1 MEHVRV
7 FSVSTIPRTGFIA
20 RFAIPV
26 LNAIEVM
33 SRMAVPVVSEPVPAV
48 VGTAHGIVNACRN
61 SVDSIRTS
69 DEWPQ
74 LFLDR
79 QTLSDWRID
88 EIEQVG
94 VLVHGKP
101 RMTSWFSR

>member
-1 MEHVRV
+1 M

-26 LNAIEVM
+26 LKAIEVM

-48 VGTAHGIVNACRN
+48 VGTAGDIVNTCHG

-79 QTLSDWRID
+79 QTLANWRVD
-88 EIEQVG
+88 EIEQIC
-94 VLVHGKP
+94 VLVD
-101 RMTSWFSR
+101 